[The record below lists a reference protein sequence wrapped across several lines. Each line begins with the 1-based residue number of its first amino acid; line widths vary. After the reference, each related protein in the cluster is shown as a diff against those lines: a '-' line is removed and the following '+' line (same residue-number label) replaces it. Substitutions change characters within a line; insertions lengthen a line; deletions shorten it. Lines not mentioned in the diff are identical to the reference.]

1 MRKKINLGNN
11 ISFKAGETWSFNN
24 SVVENFDKHIL
35 SSIPQYKDI
44 QNYIAD
50 ISEWFLKENSRVYD
64 VGCSTSNTTYAI
76 SLKNKNKLNFVC
88 IDISKKMLEVSKKK
102 LNLFKKNN
110 YNFLCS
116 DICKIKK
123 LKKHDLSLCILT
135 LPFLTDEKK
144 ISLLKKIYKSLNKNG
159 ALIVVD
165 KIYSDFAMSEN
176 IFNQVY
182 YDFKLNSFTQKQI
195 LDKAKTLRSSMKLKT
210 NKENI
215 DLFKKSG
222 FTKYEIFFKWFNF
235 CGYIIYK

>member
-1 MRKKINLGNN
+1 M
-11 ISFKAGETWSFNN
+11 
-24 SVVENFDKHIL
+24 
-35 SSIPQYKDI
+35 
-44 QNYIAD
+44 
-50 ISEWFLKENSRVYD
+50 
-64 VGCSTSNTTYAI
+64 
-76 SLKNKNKLNFVC
+76 
-88 IDISKKMLEVSKKK
+88 
-102 LNLFKKNN
+102 
-110 YNFLCS
+110 CS